1 MSTRVLLVDDHEIVR
16 YGLHTL
22 LDKQA
27 GLEVIGQAKDGL
39 EAVELAQRLMPD
51 IIVLDVSM
59 PKMNGIEAARQIRKA
74 LPECRIL
81 VLSMYDRKHYV
92 LDMLSVGIS
101 GYILKINAV
110 QQLMPAIKVAI
121 DGDIYLCPKIAKL
134 ITTQCLAEKDRE
146 DSSMRACELT
156 GRERQVLQLLAEGK
170 SSKQIGLLLDV
181 GENTVVTHRQNIMK
195 KLDLHSVAALT
206 KYAIQEGI
214 TSLYT

>member
-22 LDKQA
+22 LHKQT

-39 EAVELAQRLMPD
+39 EAVELAQRLVPD

-101 GYILKINAV
+101 GYILKVNAV
-110 QQLMPAIKVAI
+110 QQLLPAIKVAL

-134 ITTQCLAEKDRE
+134 VTTQCLCGKEGKAHDIPA
-146 DSSMRACELT
+146 SELT

-170 SSKQIGLLLDV
+170 SSKQIAHVLNV
-181 GENTVVTHRQNIMK
+181 GENTIVTHRQNIMK
-195 KLDLHSVAALT
+195 KLDLHSIAALT
-206 KYAIQEGI
+206 KYAIQQGI
-214 TSLYT
+214 TSLEM